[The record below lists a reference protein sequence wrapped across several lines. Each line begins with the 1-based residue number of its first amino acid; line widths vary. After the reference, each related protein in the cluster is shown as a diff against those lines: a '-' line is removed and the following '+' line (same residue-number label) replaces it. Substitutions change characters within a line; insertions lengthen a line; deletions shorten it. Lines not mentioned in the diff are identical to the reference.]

1 MIRRQL
7 SSYLGICE
15 GNRGTLHVATAL
27 ECARPQRRVTGHL
40 QLLCL
45 ARRSPRAGEGGPA
58 SESRL

>member
-15 GNRGTLHVATAL
+15 GNRGTLHAATAL

-40 QLLCL
+40 QLLVL
-45 ARRSPRAGEGGPA
+45 GRTFPQAGDGGPA
-58 SESRL
+58 RESRL